1 MFVFFIGQLL
11 WPKFSWLSVSARQ
24 YQIDLPRKVWSITYS
39 IIIYQKSISE
49 KNRTAN
55 TKAMSPARTLKKPN
69 RARKLYTVENIID
82 HQYQNGILKYRVKW
96 LNFDFSHCTWEP
108 IESFSDP
115 NFVAS
120 YNQKNGIKCSSPM
133 ENRPK
138 LDVLRIPVKKDVMIE
153 RIFAHRLIG
162 GIFSYKV
169 HGEMESSFRFT
180 WKQANQFDDAHIID
194 EYNRQTGIGIYSSKK
209 PLRIVAENR
218 DCNGQVIFL
227 IERQKTKHLE
237 YVQSDWMIMHHP
249 AIVNCYLDPW
259 NRLTF

>member
-1 MFVFFIGQLL
+1 
-11 WPKFSWLSVSARQ
+11 
-24 YQIDLPRKVWSITYS
+24 
-39 IIIYQKSISE
+39 
-49 KNRTAN
+49 
-55 TKAMSPARTLKKPN
+55 MSPARTLKKPN